1 MMKYKIKDHDDLIRD
16 AKNKAVLNTD
26 LTSLEAYRKIRNKHF
41 DRDKEVQSMREDI
54 NEIKQ
59 VLQLL
64 VEKIK

>member
-1 MMKYKIKDHDDLIRD
+1 MKYKIKDHDDLIRD

>member
-1 MMKYKIKDHDDLIRD
+1 MKYKIKDHDDLIRD

-26 LTSLEAYRKIRNKHF
+26 LTSLEAYRKIRNKHA
-41 DRDKEVQSMREDI
+41 DRDREVQSMREDI